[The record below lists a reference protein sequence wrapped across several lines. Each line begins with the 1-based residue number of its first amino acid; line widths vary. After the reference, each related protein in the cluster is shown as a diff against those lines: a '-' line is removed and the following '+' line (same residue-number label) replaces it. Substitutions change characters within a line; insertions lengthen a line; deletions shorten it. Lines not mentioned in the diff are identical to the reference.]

1 MLKKNY
7 YQITEDWLKDNYV
20 MWVCNASFISPCWPT
35 KISLKKLITPIQITG
50 PTSTPPIGGINFL
63 VKLRIEFEGIEMN
76 NHKPLFNSIFGYQ
89 VRINLIQKT
98 KVRYDREIPKQT
110 SKIWR
115 GFSNKEI
122 TII

>member
-1 MLKKNY
+1 M
-7 YQITEDWLKDNYV
+7 
-20 MWVCNASFISPCWPT
+20 SPCWPT

-63 VKLRIEFEGIEMN
+63 VKFRIEFDGIEIN
-76 NHKPLFNSIFGYQ
+76 NHKPLLKSIFGYQ
-89 VRINLIQKT
+89 VRINLIKKT
-98 KVRYDREIPKQT
+98 TVRNERKIPKLT

-115 GFSNKEI
+115 EFTSKEI